1 MEIMSPRPLIAR
13 DYLGELLQEQE
24 CEGAGRSGD
33 RYFIHPDDQ
42 LDMPGQAPLDS
53 RMTNINP
60 GI

>member
-1 MEIMSPRPLIAR
+1 MFPRPLTAR

-42 LDMPGQAPLDS
+42 LDMPGAGTS
-53 RMTNINP
+53 RQQNDQY
-60 GI
+60 